1 MQHHTSQ
8 QQHSSAIISNMADFS
23 NIPLHYGIM
32 ITQIL
37 KLQTDN
43 QVARDSNNA
52 VPLMIQ

>member
-1 MQHHTSQ
+1 
-8 QQHSSAIISNMADFS
+8 MADFS